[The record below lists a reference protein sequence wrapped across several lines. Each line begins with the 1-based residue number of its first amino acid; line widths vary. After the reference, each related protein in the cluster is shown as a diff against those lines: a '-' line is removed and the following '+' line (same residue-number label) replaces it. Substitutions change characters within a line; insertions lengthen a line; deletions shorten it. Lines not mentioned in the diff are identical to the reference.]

1 MLTDGRPTEKTTW
14 IVLPG
19 DQSSSDQISSAGIN
33 RFLLSDHCCKNAGNS
48 LYTPLR

>member
-19 DQSSSDQISSAGIN
+19 DQSSSDQIIKSRHQKIFVI
-33 RFLLSDHCCKNAGNS
+33 RPLLQKCGKLSVYPA
-48 LYTPLR
+48 